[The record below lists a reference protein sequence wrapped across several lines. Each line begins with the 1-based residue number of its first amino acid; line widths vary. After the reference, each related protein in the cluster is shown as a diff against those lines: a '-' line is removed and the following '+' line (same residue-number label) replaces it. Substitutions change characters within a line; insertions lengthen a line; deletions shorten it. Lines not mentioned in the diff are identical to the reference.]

1 VRVTIENL
9 PAGFTFHGPVE
20 IEAGQ
25 ERAIGL
31 LSASAHVISPDE
43 AADKG
48 VVVKATAIIDGRE
61 VIQELGSLGDLK
73 FAEKPK
79 LTVAILDA
87 DGKGPTVPGE
97 PLMFK
102 IRPGE
107 TIHARVKA
115 DRHDFADRIEL
126 GGDDSGRNLPFGC
139 YVDNIGLNGLLIVEG
154 QSEREFVIT
163 ASPVAKPGRR
173 LFHLRATAD
182 GGQCSAPV
190 ILEVVPVD

>member
-1 VRVTIENL
+1 MEDRGAPINRT
-9 PAGFTFHGPVE
+9 PM
-20 IEAGQ
+20 
-25 ERAIGL
+25 
-31 LSASAHVISPDE
+31 
-43 AADKG
+43 
-48 VVVKATAIIDGRE
+48 IDGRE

-73 FAEKPK
+73 LAEKPK

-97 PLMFK
+97 PLTFK

-107 TIHARVKA
+107 TIQARVKA

-190 ILEVVPVD
+190 ILEVLPVE

>member
-1 VRVTIENL
+1 V
-9 PAGFTFHGPVE
+9 PKPPVQPYPE
-20 IEAGQ
+20 
-25 ERAIGL
+25 
-31 LSASAHVISPDE
+31 
-43 AADKG
+43 
-48 VVVKATAIIDGRE
+48 
-61 VIQELGSLGDLK
+61 DLK
-73 FAEKPK
+73 RRLIHGYYASTSYVDAQIGRVMTALDDLKLADKPK
-79 LTVAILDA
+79 LTVAILDT

-97 PLMFK
+97 PLTFK

-107 TIHARVKA
+107 TIQARVKA

-154 QSEREFVIT
+154 QSEREFFIT

-182 GGQCSAPV
+182 GGQCSQPAV
-190 ILEVVPVD
+190 LEVVPAD

>member
-1 VRVTIENL
+1 MNSATRRLALLALGLIQAALFGAEPALAVTFARQADRVRIEIGDRHFSDYVH
-9 PAGFTFHGPVE
+9 AGWPK
-20 IEAGQ
+20 
-25 ERAIGL
+25 
-31 LSASAHVISPDE
+31 P
-43 AADKG
+43 
-48 VVVKATAIIDGRE
+48 
-61 VIQELGSLGDLK
+61 SLY
-73 FAEKPK
+73 P
-79 LTVAILDA
+79 ILDA

-97 PLMFK
+97 PLTFK

-107 TIHARVKA
+107 TIQARVKA
-115 DRHDFADRIEL
+115 DRLDFADRIEL

-190 ILEVVPVD
+190 ILEVMPAE